1 MELKLTP
8 QQIIRRKA
16 AGQPIGPEDVQTS
29 KRHVITIRL
38 ENTIGAL
45 NRVIN
50 MFSARGF
57 NLESVVVGETSDKSI
72 SRMTIVTTGD
82 NRIIKQVNRQLDRLI
97 DVLEVDDVTE
107 ADHVEREL
115 CLLRAHYT
123 PETRSEI
130 LDTLQ
135 IFRGKV
141 VDITRDTMT
150 YELTGPSAKIDAF
163 VELIKPHGIIEV
175 ARSGR
180 IALRRSANS
189 ERLAPHQDN

>member
-16 AGQPIGPEDVQTS
+16 AGQPIGPEDVQTN

-82 NRIIKQVNRQLDRLI
+82 KRIIKQVNRQLDRLI
-97 DVLEVDDVTE
+97 DVLEVEEVTE
-107 ADHVEREL
+107 TEHDERQQ
-115 CLLRAHYT
+115 CLLRRHYRHGT
-123 PETRSEI
+123 RPE
-130 LDTLQ
+130 LHDTQ
-135 IFRGKV
+135 
-141 VDITRDTMT
+141 
-150 YELTGPSAKIDAF
+150 
-163 VELIKPHGIIEV
+163 
-175 ARSGR
+175 
-180 IALRRSANS
+180 
-189 ERLAPHQDN
+189 

>member
-16 AGQPIGPEDVQTS
+16 AGQPIGPEDVQTN

-72 SRMTIVTTGD
+72 SRM
-82 NRIIKQVNRQLDRLI
+82 
-97 DVLEVDDVTE
+97 
-107 ADHVEREL
+107 
-115 CLLRAHYT
+115 
-123 PETRSEI
+123 RSEE
-130 LDTLQ
+130 
-135 IFRGKV
+135 RRVGK
-141 VDITRDTMT
+141 
-150 YELTGPSAKIDAF
+150 E
-163 VELIKPHGIIEV
+163 
-175 ARSGR
+175 
-180 IALRRSANS
+180 RRS
-189 ERLAPHQDN
+189 RGCVGRQRRDGR